1 MNVAFVEKADLA
13 ESTFLAARPSKVLN
27 LFKHRFLVPHRLNRR
42 LSRHDRVWM
51 LYASH
56 SSDCRRH

>member
-27 LFKHRFLVPHRLNRR
+27 LFKHRFLVPHR
-42 LSRHDRVWM
+42 
-51 LYASH
+51 
-56 SSDCRRH
+56 CFG